1 MTSFLAKRDR
11 EFVEEGGIR
20 ERMTAAR
27 LEMRATQKQTIEQQ
41 DKEIA
46 RLKGMIAAQQREIEA
61 LRARL
66 AQIER
71 RESPGE
77 RGISGGSGF
86 SGDSGTSG

>member
-71 RESPGE
+71 PGE
-77 RGISGGSGF
+77 PGEPGHSGF